1 MLESLLADVLT
12 RVLGQ
17 YVHGIDRDS
26 IRFGVWGGNL
36 ELTGLAL
43 RPEALAVLFE
53 SLGLQLPV
61 TVHSGFIGLLSLE
74 VPWKRLSSAP
84 VRVTLQQLT
93 VFASPVSASS
103 ASSTEA
109 LDAREA
115 RIKRA
120 RLDTDDAVRQAR
132 YGVGAGVD
140 AAASKASSGA
150 ASWGW
155 SFTSGLLTKVAD
167 NIQFEVRDLIILF
180 EDTVSA
186 PSLPYTLSLSLDS
199 LSAVSTNAQWAEAFV
214 EDYDTPSIH
223 KLLQL
228 QGLVVDWAPLVRA
241 KGQAAD
247 DATGAADG
255 PALSRAHSLSF
266 NDHDALRQWVL
277 DETTKTTAANPTSLD
292 VQEDAA
298 APAVVGEEGGSNVD
312 GFSSD
317 VFGVASHLIAP
328 VFVSMRATLT
338 KNSALAA
345 ATARR
350 AASRKRKRALRAVG
364 LGDDSKAIS
373 PHAAVDNSDDIP
385 EDGEVD
391 DDVDEELADTP
402 RVQLDVELPEVG
414 LALDDVQYS
423 SLLQTT
429 VYFSEL
435 SRRAKRPRT
444 AAERW
449 RWALE
454 QLLPGSGAR
463 ATAAWRLSAA
473 GQRACRA
480 QLKAYV
486 AARISLVRSRRLGET
501 EPAEA
506 LSTIT
511 KLEEEVDVT
520 DLLFYRELADDKIT
534 SMSPAWAAAAA
545 ASAAAAESTAST
557 TSRIWSF
564 FSSTPTSGPAS
575 PPQDAAEDAAATA
588 DQLTAFLGVS
598 EEDHISSAG
607 VTEEDITAPMMRLG
621 MLLSRG
627 SLQLSRGGY
636 PRAPAPLVDLSFRE
650 LRIGFEARPHGGV
663 LLELLLGTVEARDL
677 TRDFR
682 ILYPRV
688 PWVSCPTPSVSGTDQ
703 EESAGTSSAGLVAGD
718 SQELASGSELSDSD
732 DEDTEEKSGGRCESA
747 SIHFRNGGA
756 YPVGV
761 TQALAAIRG
770 GFEPAAE
777 DNLRDAHSRD
787 RLADPPDGGLP
798 EYSVASEKDSW
809 VGSASYYSTVASSF
823 AGGLAERDTSTG
835 SGGGDATG
843 FHDVSEGDALQ
854 YLIAVRLQREANR
867 EHTGHVSVE
876 AAVGCVEAVVDGP
889 AGSLVSALTFFQPRG
904 SAEEPVLALLSSV
917 AAPKL
922 AAMRVELE
930 RTLIEQALP
939 ARLDIVIRA
948 PRFILPGATD
958 ASPALVA
965 NLGTLGIA
973 AVSPPVDSQA
983 AGSSGSV
990 GDSDVEAEEP
1000 ADATA
1005 KAEDA
1010 PPATVRTGG
1019 ASADSDDYASASD
1032 ALDLPGAPGH
1042 DKKTLRVKPRGGD
1055 SANYSAYRVTLAN
1068 VGVFVAPSTAAATSL
1083 TSDARSDR
1091 EQRAAPG
1098 QDAMPGAFSG
1108 RPTAPGRHACAGRTA
1123 SNLRDRDVVERL
1135 VRPFSV
1141 HLSVQVLHDAKMLQ
1155 AAGLLSLAK
1164 ARLRGRVPALRLFLS
1179 HRSYVRLLGLTRTW
1193 AKAMAAAPSPSSP
1206 SSLPPPSISSSQ
1218 RGGVGSPR
1226 LPSVAAPP
1234 LGPDESDGSDDA
1246 VSGLAALDVYLA
1258 IDSSSLELRDASGR
1272 RLVTAEA
1279 TGTELEATSGGDN
1292 VVAAY
1297 RVRSFSVTDGSRGTT
1312 AAFRRL
1318 AHAGPGAARRG
1329 VSPPRS
1335 EVTRAGS
1342 EAPVLDDRA
1351 FVQIR
1356 YRSNSAERIQSL
1368 DVRFLSLNLVCVRET
1383 YIRVV
1388 AFFYRSGRK
1397 SKRGRSS
1404 RADVSPAAR
1413 ARSGSAQPGKSTSS
1427 LASTVG
1433 AESADATSNGDYIDP
1448 FTALGTTTGQAARL
1462 LQTGAGAV
1470 LEQSA
1475 AALAHRGRLNVVAQL
1490 DGVRL
1495 VLAAAEGA
1503 LATVDVGGAAM
1514 RAEQAPSGALSAS
1527 GELESFVVT
1536 DLTASVDQYEEALV
1550 YRRTPHGIRDLV
1562 GGGGRANGDGGP
1574 PRTSSRHERSLSD
1587 TGTLELPDNG
1597 GPESDLK
1604 HDGWSLSA
1612 PQAGGG
1618 DVWLRIRFGDVKLVY
1633 LQRFVNV
1640 LSQYLSLLQA
1650 GLQPAL
1656 RAVEAASAVAPDGG
1670 HAPSPSTK
1678 LNRDPSGSRDASSSR
1693 VRVAGVAQNV
1703 DVILPRHS
1711 SNSHEALH
1719 IKLGLLQADNFDD
1732 PAPGYRVGAHLRVSG
1747 VSARVAYVADD
1758 ETFSADLVGVKD
1770 KPPFMTDAVLDF
1782 RLDASRVEDGDGRA
1796 ASDGS
1801 FDGTPI
1807 SRSLSGDSQG
1817 AANLPASRTR
1827 LLLPDG
1833 IALRLS
1839 EAAYT
1844 VLYFV
1849 LTENLMETVDSE
1861 DTDFGKESMSPADAD
1876 PALDDDSPDAAADGA
1891 RAQMAEAKDLPATP
1905 QGKGKASAA
1914 LPRAQPGDP
1923 VRPSLR
1929 TVFAM
1934 PSFSLTVVY
1943 GDDNVAVAREVVSVD
1958 LANVNGVA
1966 DMMEDGSL
1974 SSELS
1979 CNAKSIRDRRPE
1991 RGHQRVF
1998 LSPLVPTG
2006 ASSAALSGVA
2016 ERFSLGSSQG
2026 GSSGVETQA
2035 PPPRND
2041 AATDSSQGRE
2051 IALTYDR
2058 PAEGRPNIKLT
2069 LSHLRLTAL
2078 PGLFR
2083 DLTLLTVPGYV
2094 HLASSAPPPDIPYL
2108 GRAVEVTL
2116 SNSQVCLCSPRYAL
2130 NTRGQF
2136 VIKIDWAPVTGAKTV
2151 SVVARRLR
2159 VALTLPPLDSKG
2171 LARAATSPTSV
2182 HPFATAGKAQVGRTG
2197 SQYKI
2202 VRRKPS
2208 TAGGVKLAVDGDEG
2222 EEGETPV
2229 LFPCDVTA
2237 TYAAGT
2243 SDADSASATIDVA
2256 SMLTSVNV
2264 NDVRHLVAIL
2274 QCATDQ
2280 PSSGLERVA
2289 LERAARLDPNAAPP
2303 SEMTTTVSAKA
2314 ARLLFTHETQG
2325 RCVPIMEL
2333 RLRNASARM
2342 TVPFMTSVAA
2352 SVSVQLFNEAKGWWE
2367 PGVEPWAAD
2376 AVYSAGRSGSRA
2388 VVLRSN
2394 RRLDINL
2401 TPSTVRGALRVADAL
2416 RDALRHNAAASDS
2429 SSSLEE
2435 ELAFLAKGRSATS
2448 AASGGGTKRYTHQP
2462 SVSAF
2467 CVRNQLGV
2475 PLVMWLPHDS
2485 VRQSVS
2491 SGEQVEVDLPA
2502 DELVAAQGFAEDGN
2516 VGRKA
2521 TLRCFVALRGME
2533 PVELLAAEVGRHLIT
2548 LWPEQRED
2556 AAPAAAP
2563 VMPAGSAATGG
2574 MAVNDVAIDGSFD
2587 ADSPLSAEPV
2597 VIMWDVV
2604 MKDGVPVGTIR
2615 SPVCLVNETQTVLE
2629 VGLVSA
2635 MARNTSGVVRPI
2647 ATVAARERWSVP
2659 LYAQSTL
2666 LRVRPALVAVPSGG
2680 GISDD
2685 EDGEELLAVEP
2696 LAAKSGLSH
2705 ASRRAGAG
2713 HRAVEDEREYDWSS
2727 PLPPA
2732 SWLRGAAA
2740 KAERASNRRQAAEL
2754 PALPLVCRSFGPTSA
2769 AFHLSLRPHVDS
2781 VAADAILQS
2790 LADAQES
2797 RLPTI
2802 HDSWLDVALSA
2813 PLVLENLLP
2822 HPLYFRVAEAV
2833 LPSGGGRSSL
2843 DASVAVDTNADGTP
2857 RILAQGAIRPLGK
2870 AHVHSCGT
2878 DSVTMGIC
2886 FAVRNSPSAAEEELA
2901 AEFVSMDFDYPSA
2914 GVEAPSFGRVYRL
2927 STVPTVAGRLAV
2939 EPRPPRAPGG
2949 GGGWGRS
2956 ALTQP
2961 LTVNAERVSFEGVH
2975 ELSLWSEYW
2984 IRNRSD
2990 VDVRFKE
2997 RNSAGSYGEAILL
3010 RGHPLGTA
3018 AHPYVALSGPFLF
3031 CQLAEDLSS
3040 HAASAAAAEA
3050 AAFRRLRQQSR
3061 MSSASAGLLNDYGG
3075 SSGRGGGGSAA
3086 REAKTEEEEDNDDAA
3101 AWHSV
3106 GSDLADIEKP
3116 VALRL
3121 PSVALLLEAR
3131 PARGRFRR
3139 TIVLTVR
3146 NSAWIENRTGGG
3158 LQFCQAA
3165 AMDAGGMVLA
3175 SMTHTVPP
3183 GVAVPVHWDV
3193 LGGAAAVCLRRAE
3206 QDGVRSDWIWSR
3218 PVPLNASLGEVA
3230 AKMYRPKGQ
3239 EQYIAR
3245 VVSVGLRG
3253 GSLGLVVY
3261 PEDKEHPPYR
3271 LVNNC
3276 QRRAIAFR
3284 QPGGTDRAWLVR
3296 AGNSTR
3302 YSWDDPGAPRRRRV
3316 LLVEVLEPRRSA
3328 GGAATVPPVSST
3340 AEPSLSGS
3348 KVADMEPEERASI
3361 DPMASSQVR
3370 EDEVL
3375 RPPFELNIDVV
3386 AEDAAARAIAAAA
3399 HFEPPLHVSVSVEGP
3414 TKVVTFFDD
3423 VPSQLLAQPAPKN
3436 EQVAASAAAEAAAE
3450 AAAPSPPVV
3459 GWDDFGGGSA
3469 PADGAAIKAAAQ
3481 EQGTPGGGA
3490 EHGSVGT
3497 QSTATAAAPGSPT
3510 SAMPSKQNSGLSE
3523 DVTIGGVDIEVWLES
3538 VGLSVVTDAPMELA
3552 YGVASG
3558 VRLHVDTDDNSV
3570 LAKFEVGDL
3579 QVDNQLPHAVYPVL
3593 LWSPPTLA
3601 EARVDSRQAGGVRP
3615 VAPVIEKKPFLEVT
3629 VDRSIKPSGSIDM
3642 FKGVFCA
3649 IQPVKLSMGEE
3660 FLLRARPL
3668 WETLTQLASGRNDDD
3683 EVLGGQDGDEV
3694 AFWSPQGG
3702 ASGADVKDPLRA
3714 EADAGSLPGLLASPG
3729 SAEID
3734 RNEKVADAAINAL
3747 RRVYVE
3753 RLLFYPPKLT
3763 LSFATSRGASRVR
3776 AAGYTASLRTL
3787 VAIVGNVDNAELRFS
3802 ALELRH
3808 AFDTAQHLSSL
3819 GAEFYVRQLRAQKLK
3834 FLTSNSLVG
3843 NPSAL
3848 FDSVATGTKDFFVE
3862 AGKANSSAD
3871 FLSSLGRGSS
3881 SLLTHT
3887 VGGLVG
3893 SLGSI
3898 PGSLS
3903 AGLESAVGDSE
3914 YLAERESIRGRRASP
3929 GSGLVTGALS
3939 FGHGLSSGVAGLIRD
3954 PVAGAREDG
3963 AFGFARGLG
3972 KGLLGSVLKPVAGA
3986 LDLIAEPAAGVRSMV
4001 ADADARKAGVPT
4013 AAVVLRPPRAF
4024 VGANKRLAS
4033 FDLRFAVGAATLA
4046 AVVRTEGR
4054 AFVQEDLVDWVELSV
4069 HAHHH
4074 SRSGVDALWKAVRHS
4089 TRFMP
4094 GSRRSLS
4101 AGSGGSSSSPSRGE
4115 EGSPTRDGQEVRRSR
4130 SGKGRER
4137 PEKTRVALLTSAR
4150 LLIAT
4155 LDGALLAEFALPDI
4169 ADAQVRADVE
4179 ADLLLGLT
4187 GRGEAGRPPQSWQ
4200 RINCGSRWSRDE
4212 LHELL
4217 TRHVLSSYER
4227 VRCTSLAR
4235 AAAGA
4240 RVTAVATRPPGA
4252 GALAASASA
4261 SGNVAVEMGDMS
4273 KSHATPTSAAKERS
4287 SSFLAGFP
4295 LPGRSSSRSKLPTP
4309 AARSPTAGVAAA
4321 TVPPAAPAAT
4331 LVAAQP
4337 AAPGVVQAAV
4347 RRLVRAPASRDGDSS
4362 RSLRIIVA
4370 NGLGEWRLQLR
4381 RSRLD
4386 AGVWRRQ
4393 PPSAVAPGDAA
4404 VWEADSGGDAD
4415 DGGRSRSLT
4424 REVRG
4429 SVTLDLLPAAAAAG
4443 GGGGGGGEPRAAGV
4457 VRLTWLNAALATNA
4471 FDVDAPRGV
4480 EVRVEGGLGGH
4491 ATVVFWVVPR
4501 DGGRG
4506 GGGGRGAAAGAA
4518 AATGRT
4524 PGASSRDLT
4533 ADWRD
4538 ANEAGAEEPRLFATS
4553 PSGDVTDGT
4562 GGGRRVAASA
4572 PPPPPSAE
4580 ALAQLLELGFPRADA
4595 VRALRQAGGDLV
4607 RAVDLLVG

>member
-53 SLGLQLPV
+53 SLGIQLPV

-93 VFASPVSASS
+93 VFASPVSAAS
-103 ASSTEA
+103 ASSTDA
-109 LDAREA
+109 LQAREA

-140 AAASKASSGA
+140 AAASGASSAA

-155 SFTSGLLTKVAD
+155 SFSSGLLTKVAD

-186 PSLPYTLSLSLDS
+186 PALPYTLSLSLDS
-199 LSAVSTNAQWAEAFV
+199 LSAVSTNARWEEAFV
-214 EDYDTPSIH
+214 ENHDATSIN

-228 QGLVVDWAPLVRA
+228 QGLVVDWAPLVAREA
-241 KGQAAD
+241 GGGGADAQAS
-247 DATGAADG
+247 TEEPVLPRG
-255 PALSRAHSLSF
+255 HSLSF
-266 NDHDALRQWVL
+266 EDHDALRQWVL
-277 DETTKTTAANPTSLD
+277 DETAKTTATPSTPSGAHSK
-292 VQEDAA
+292 DAA
-298 APAVVGEEGGSNVD
+298 IEAVDEGGSD
-312 GFSSD
+312 AEGGAEGD
-317 VFGVASHLIAP
+317 QLGAAQHLLSP
-328 VFVSMRATLT
+328 VFVNMRATLT
-338 KNSALAA
+338 KSAALAV

-350 AASRKRKRALRAVG
+350 AALWKRK
-364 LGDDSKAIS
+364 KAR
-373 PHAAVDNSDDIP
+373 HAGRGSDDADAQAAEEAAHEEDP
-385 EDGEVD
+385 DGEAA
-391 DDVDEELADTP
+391 DEELADTP
-402 RVQLDVELPEVG
+402 RVQLVVELPEVG

-435 SRRAKRPRT
+435 SRRGKRPQT
-444 AAERW
+444 ASERW

-454 QLLPGSGAR
+454 QLLPGSADR

-473 GQRACRA
+473 GQRVTRA

-486 AARISLVRSRRLGET
+486 AARISLVRSRRLGEA
-501 EPAEA
+501 EPPEA
-506 LSTIT
+506 LRTIAR
-511 KLEEEVDVT
+511 LEDEVSVT
-520 DLLFYRELADDKIT
+520 DLLFYRELADDKIK
-534 SMSPAWAAAAA
+534 SLSAAWSAAAAA
-545 ASAAAAESTAST
+545 ASASSSTAST
-557 TSRIWSF
+557 SSRIWSF
-564 FSSTPTSGPAS
+564 FSSTTTTDPQS
-575 PPQDAAEDAAATA
+575 PPQDAAEDAALTA
-588 DQLTAFLGVS
+588 SQLTDFLAVS
-598 EEDHISSAG
+598 GEDRISSAG
-607 VTEEDITAPMMRLG
+607 VTEEDITAPLMRLG
-621 MLLSRG
+621 VLFSRG
-627 SLQLSRGGY
+627 SLRLSRGGH
-636 PRAPAPLVDLSFRE
+636 PRAPTPLVDLSFRE
-650 LRIGFEARPHGGV
+650 LRVGFEARPHGGT

-682 ILYPRV
+682 VLYPRV
-688 PWVSCPTPSVSGTDQ
+688 PWVSCPTPSETGTYQDESGGSGAEAPTG
-703 EESAGTSSAGLVAGD
+703 A
-718 SQELASGSELSDSD
+718 SQELPVDSEASSSDGEVALVSGS
-732 DEDTEEKSGGRCESA
+732 RRA
-747 SIHFRNGGA
+747 SSQTQFRGGGA

-777 DNLRDAHSRD
+777 DNLRDAQARD
-787 RLADPPDGGLP
+787 QLHDPSDGSLP
-798 EYSVASEKDSW
+798 GYSVACEKESW

-823 AGGLAERDTSTG
+823 AAGPADRDASTG
-835 SGGGDATG
+835 SGSGDATG

-854 YLIAVRLQREANR
+854 YLIAVRLHREASR
-867 EHTGHVSVE
+867 HQAGRLSVE

-930 RTLIEQALP
+930 RTLTTQALP
-939 ARLDIVIRA
+939 MRLDVVIRA
-948 PRFILPGATD
+948 PRFILPGSSD
-958 ASPALVA
+958 NSPALVA

-973 AVSPPVDSQA
+973 AVSPPMDVKRDAAESNESDSVNEMEELPAENSAVA
-983 AGSSGSV
+983 AGSTFFSG
-990 GDSDVEAEEP
+990 ELA
-1000 ADATA
+1000 
-1005 KAEDA
+1005 
-1010 PPATVRTGG
+1010 
-1019 ASADSDDYASASD
+1019 
-1032 ALDLPGAPGH
+1032 GAPVICSGVDAAGSGAVDSATGLH
-1042 DKKTLRVKPRGGD
+1042 TEKKQVARPQPQRSN

-1091 EQRAAPG
+1091 ERRARVG
-1098 QDAMPGAFSG
+1098 SDVLSGASTDG
-1108 RPTAPGRHACAGRTA
+1108 PTVLGRHAAAATAAGGRPSA
-1123 SNLRDRDVVERL
+1123 GARESDYVERL
-1135 VRPFSV
+1135 VKPFSV
-1141 HLSVQVLHDAKMLQ
+1141 HLSVQVLHDAKMVQ
-1155 AAGLLSLAK
+1155 AAGLMSLAK

-1179 HRSYVRLLGLTRTW
+1179 HRSYIRLLGLARTW
-1193 AKAMAAAPSPSSP
+1193 ATAMSASPSPPPPLPPSMSGVAAGVASP
-1206 SSLPPPSISSSQ
+1206 RLSAVSSLPLDGGGIDSS
-1218 RGGVGSPR
+1218 GD
-1226 LPSVAAPP
+1226 APN
-1234 LGPDESDGSDDA
+1234 
-1246 VSGLAALDVYLA
+1246 GLAALDVYLA
-1258 IDSSSLELRDASGR
+1258 IDSSSLELRDATGR

-1279 TGTELEATSGGDN
+1279 TGTELEVTSGGDN
-1292 VVAAY
+1292 LVAAY

-1318 AHAGPGAARRG
+1318 AHAGPEAARRG

-1335 EVTRAGS
+1335 EVSRAGS

-1356 YRSNSAERIQSL
+1356 YRSDAAERNQSL

-1397 SKRGRSS
+1397 SKRGRASHPDASS
-1404 RADVSPAAR
+1404 AAR
-1413 ARSGSAQPGKSTSS
+1413 ARSRSQLAEVQSAGASTSS
-1427 LASTVG
+1427 WPSGASSDPVDVVA
-1433 AESADATSNGDYIDP
+1433 AEEYLDP
-1448 FTALGTTTGQAARL
+1448 FTAVGTTTGRAAWL

-1475 AALAHRGRLNVVAQL
+1475 AVLAQRGRLSVVAQF

-1503 LATVDVGGAAM
+1503 LVRVDVGGAAL

-1527 GELESFVVT
+1527 GELDSFVIT
-1536 DLTASVDQYEEALV
+1536 DLTASVDQYEDALV
-1550 YRRTPHGIRDLV
+1550 YRRAPHGISDLV
-1562 GGGGRANGDGGP
+1562 EHGGRVGQAGALSRPKLGAPDGGELEAP
-1574 PRTSSRHERSLSD
+1574 DHE
-1587 TGTLELPDNG
+1587 
-1597 GPESDLK
+1597 LK

-1612 PQAGGG
+1612 PEAGGG

-1640 LSQYLSLLQA
+1640 VSQYLSLLQA

-1656 RAVEAASAVAPDGG
+1656 QAVEAASVVTSEGPPGTPTAEL
-1670 HAPSPSTK
+1670 T
-1678 LNRDPSGSRDASSSR
+1678 RDSSRRSEPPSSR
-1693 VRVAGVAQNV
+1693 VRIAAVARNV
-1703 DVILPRHS
+1703 DVVLPRHS

-1719 IKLGLLQADNFDD
+1719 VKLGLLQADNFDD
-1732 PAPGYRVGAHLRVSG
+1732 PAAGYAVGAHLRVSG
-1747 VSARVAYVADD
+1747 VSSRVAYIADD
-1758 ETFSADLVGVKD
+1758 EAFSADMVGVKD
-1770 KPPFMTDAVLDF
+1770 KPPFMTDAVLDL
-1782 RLDASRVEDGDGRA
+1782 RLDASRVEDGNTPAAGDGGGA
-1796 ASDGS
+1796 GVV
-1801 FDGTPI
+1801 
-1807 SRSLSGDSQG
+1807 QG
-1817 AANLPASRTR
+1817 VVNLPATRAR

-1833 IALRLS
+1833 VTLRLS

-1861 DTDFGKESMSPADAD
+1861 DTDFGKDRMSPVEAG
-1876 PALDDDSPDAAADGA
+1876 PALDDDPSESASQRQDARRLDD
-1891 RAQMAEAKDLPATP
+1891 KPLPATP
-1905 QGKGKASAA
+1905 QGRGKGPAA
-1914 LPRAQPGDP
+1914 LLRAQPGDP

-1929 TVFAM
+1929 AVFAV

-1943 GDDNVAVAREVVSVD
+1943 GDDNVDSAREVVSVD
-1958 LANVNGVA
+1958 FANVNGVA
-1966 DMMEDGSL
+1966 DVMEDGSL

-1979 CNAKSIRDRRPE
+1979 CNAQGIRDRRPE
-1991 RGHQRVF
+1991 GGMQRD
-1998 LSPLVPTG
+1998 LLTPLTLASPGG
-2006 ASSAALSGVA
+2006 AGTSSSQPVSTDGGGSLAQPPSDTLSGP
-2016 ERFSLGSSQG
+2016 SH
-2026 GSSGVETQA
+2026 
-2035 PPPRND
+2035 
-2041 AATDSSQGRE
+2041 GRE
-2051 IALTYDR
+2051 IAVTYDR
-2058 PAEGRPNIKLT
+2058 PADGRPNIKMT
-2069 LSHLRLTAL
+2069 LSSLRLTVL
-2078 PGLFR
+2078 PSLLR

-2108 GRAVEVTL
+2108 GRALEVTL

-2136 VIKIDWAPVTGAKTV
+2136 VVKVDWAPVTGAKSL

-2159 VALTLPPLDSKG
+2159 VALTRPPLNAASA
-2171 LARAATSPTSV
+2171 ARAAASPTSISRFV
-2182 HPFATAGKAQVGRTG
+2182 SGKSAIGRTG
-2197 SQYKI
+2197 SQFTI
-2202 VRRKPS
+2202 ARRKP
-2208 TAGGVKLAVDGDEG
+2208 TAASGDILAADGDEG
-2222 EEGETPV
+2222 EDGETPV

-2237 TYAAGT
+2237 SYAASTGE
-2243 SDADSASATIDVA
+2243 SDAATASIDVA
-2256 SMLTSVNV
+2256 SMLTSINV
-2264 NDVRHLVAIL
+2264 NDVRTLVAIL
-2274 QCATDQ
+2274 QCTTDL
-2280 PSSGLERVA
+2280 PSSGLEAVA
-2289 LERAARLDPNAAPP
+2289 LARAARCDPNAPPP
-2303 SEMTTTVSAKA
+2303 SEMTTTLSAKA

-2325 RCVPIMEL
+2325 RCVPIMEV
-2333 RLRNASARM
+2333 RLRNALVRT

-2352 SVSVQLFNEAKGWWE
+2352 LVTVQLFNEAKGWWE
-2367 PGVEPWAAD
+2367 PGVEQWAAD

-2394 RRLDINL
+2394 RRLDVNL

-2416 RDALRHNAAASDS
+2416 RDALQHKDDALDS
-2429 SSSLEE
+2429 NSSLDD
-2435 ELAFLAKGRSATS
+2435 AVASMGKGR
-2448 AASGGGTKRYTHQP
+2448 AAELEGKRLSHQP

-2485 VRQSVS
+2485 VRQPVS
-2491 SGEQVEVDLPA
+2491 TGEQVEVDLPA
-2502 DELVAAQGFAEDGN
+2502 EELVAAQGLADDGN

-2556 AAPAAAP
+2556 ALPPVTPVMDGAAAP
-2563 VMPAGSAATGG
+2563 GVDGISASNV
-2574 MAVNDVAIDGSFD
+2574 AVDASYT

-2597 VIMWDVV
+2597 VIVWDVV
-2604 MKDGVPVGTIR
+2604 MKDGVPIGTIR

-2629 VGLVSA
+2629 VGLISSL
-2635 MARNTSGVVRPI
+2635 ARNTSGVVRP
-2647 ATVAARERWSVP
+2647 VASVGAGQRWSVP
-2659 LYAQSTL
+2659 LHAQSSL

-2685 EDGEELLAVEP
+2685 DEDGPELAVGRVP
-2696 LAAKSGLSH
+2696 VKPGSSH
-2705 ASRRAGAG
+2705 ASSRTGPGGAE
-2713 HRAVEDEREYDWSS
+2713 EDEREYDWSS

-2740 KAERASNRRQAAEL
+2740 KAERASSRRQAAEL
-2754 PALPLVCRSFGPTSA
+2754 AALPLVCRAFGKSA
-2769 AFHLSLRPHVDS
+2769 SAFHLSLRPRVDS
-2781 VAADAILQS
+2781 VAADAIVQS
-2790 LADAQES
+2790 LAQTRSAS
-2797 RLPTI
+2797 RLPTAAE
-2802 HDSWLDVALSA
+2802 SWLDIAMSA
-2813 PLVLENLLP
+2813 PLVVENLLP
-2822 HPLYFRVAEAV
+2822 HPLYFRVADAV
-2833 LPSGGGRSSL
+2833 PVGGGGGRNLL
-2843 DASVAVDTNADGTP
+2843 DAAVAVETNADGTP
-2857 RILAQGAIRPLGK
+2857 RFLAQGAIRPLGK

-2886 FAVRNSPSAAEEELA
+2886 FAVRNSTASAGEELA
-2901 AEFVSMDFDYPSA
+2901 AEFVSMDFDGA
-2914 GVEAPSFGRVYRL
+2914 LTGVPLPSFGRVYRL
-2927 STVPTVAGRLAV
+2927 SMVPSSAGRVAV
-2939 EPRPPRAPGG
+2939 EPRPPRVAG

-2961 LTVNAERVSFEGVH
+2961 LTVNAERASFGGVH

-2997 RNSAGSYGEAILL
+2997 RNSAGSYGETTLL
-3010 RGHPLGTA
+3010 RNRPLGCDA
-3018 AHPYVALSGPFLF
+3018 DPYVALSGPFLF
-3031 CQLAEDLSS
+3031 CQLAEDLSQ

-3050 AAFRRLRQQSR
+3050 AAFRRLRQQPR
-3061 MSSASAGLLNDYGG
+3061 MSSASAGLLNDRGN
-3075 SSGRGGGGSAA
+3075 SSV
-3086 REAKTEEEEDNDDAA
+3086 REAKVDDDEDRDDAA

-3106 GSDLADIEKP
+3106 GSDLADVEKP

-3139 TIVLTVR
+3139 TTVLTIR

-3175 SMTHTVPP
+3175 SMTHSVSS

-3193 LGGAAAVCLRRAE
+3193 LGGAAAVCLRRADS
-3206 QDGVRSDWIWSR
+3206 DGLKSDWIWSR
-3218 PVPLNASLGEVA
+3218 PVPLNASQGEVA

-3276 QRRAIAFR
+3276 LRRAIAFR

-3316 LLVEVLEPRRSA
+3316 LLVEVLETRRS
-3328 GGAATVPPVSST
+3328 GTAAPVPTTVPGVEQTRSAARLKA
-3340 AEPSLSGS
+3340 AEPEHLPEGRSANESGG
-3348 KVADMEPEERASI
+3348 
-3361 DPMASSQVR
+3361 SSQVAR
-3370 EDEVL
+3370 DEFL
-3375 RPPFELNIDVV
+3375 QPPFELNIDVV
-3386 AEDAAARAIAAAA
+3386 CEDAAVRAIAAAA
-3399 HFEPPLHVSVSVEGP
+3399 HFDPPLHVAVSVEGP
-3414 TKVVTFFDD
+3414 TKVVTFYDD
-3423 VPSQLLAQPAPKN
+3423 TPPQLLALPAARSSQA
-3436 EQVAASAAAEAAAE
+3436 EEGAAAV
-3450 AAAPSPPVV
+3450 PTPPVPVV
-3459 GWDDFGGGSA
+3459 GWDDFGGGPSGG
-3469 PADGAAIKAAAQ
+3469 PSGDGTGLFTA
-3481 EQGTPGGGA
+3481 
-3490 EHGSVGT
+3490 
-3497 QSTATAAAPGSPT
+3497 STAHDAATASGRDPGKSSTQNATAQGVDTKQPSP
-3510 SAMPSKQNSGLSE
+3510 SLANPAGPAESPRKMPPKEGSGVSE
-3523 DVTIGGVDIEVWLES
+3523 DVSIGGVDIEVWLES

-3593 LWSPPTLA
+3593 MWSPPTLA
-3601 EARVDSRQAGGVRP
+3601 ETRADSRLADTRVP
-3615 VAPVIEKKPFLEVT
+3615 VVEKKPFLEVT
-3629 VDRSIKPSGSIDM
+3629 VDRSLRPSGSIDM
-3642 FKGVFCA
+3642 FKGIFCA

-3668 WETLTQLASGRNDDD
+3668 WESLTQLASGRNDDD
-3683 EVLGGQDGDEV
+3683 EVLGAHDGDEI
-3694 AFWSPQGG
+3694 AFWLPKGG
-3702 ASGADVKDPLRA
+3702 SAPASDVKDPLRT
-3714 EADAGSLPGLLASPG
+3714 ESDASSVQGLLASPG
-3729 SAEID
+3729 PVSSD
-3734 RNEKVADAAINAL
+3734 RNDVVVDAAISAL

-3819 GAEFYVRQLRAQKLK
+3819 GAEFYVHQLRAQKIK

-3848 FDSVATGTKDFFVE
+3848 FDSVATGTKDFIVE

-3871 FLSSLGRGSS
+3871 FVASLGRGSS

-3898 PGSLS
+3898 PGAMA

-4001 ADADARKAGVPT
+4001 ADADARKAGVPV
-4013 AAVVLRPPRAF
+4013 AAAVLRPPRSF
-4024 VGANKRLAS
+4024 FGANKRLVS
-4033 FDLRFAVGAATLA
+4033 YGLRPAVGAAVLA
-4046 AVVRTEGR
+4046 AVVRAEGR
-4054 AFVQEDLVDWVELSV
+4054 AFVHEDLVDWVELSRRTGRNSL
-4069 HAHHH
+4069 A
-4074 SRSGVDALWKAVRHS
+4074 GVEAVWNTVRHA

-4094 GSRRSLS
+4094 GSRRGSS
-4101 AGSGGSSSSPSRGE
+4101 AGRDASPSIPAEQVSPGAGPLERRG
-4115 EGSPTRDGQEVRRSR
+4115 SR

-4137 PEKTRVALLTSAR
+4137 PEKMRAGLLTSAR

-4155 LDGALLAEFALPDI
+4155 LDGGLVAEIALADI
-4169 ADAQVRADVE
+4169 VDAQVRAEYE
-4179 ADLLLGLT
+4179 ADLLLGV
-4187 GRGEAGRPPQSWQ
+4187 GVPGVAARPTSSML
-4200 RINCGSRWSRDE
+4200 RVECGSRGARDE

-4217 TRHVLSSYER
+4217 TRHVLSSRER
-4227 VRCTSLAR
+4227 VRPTNSSR
-4235 AAAGA
+4235 QTQGAGA
-4240 RVTAVATRPPGA
+4240 VAVSARSLGA
-4252 GALAASASA
+4252 GALAAAPDASRN
-4261 SGNVAVEMGDMS
+4261 GAVEMGDMS
-4273 KSHATPTSAAKERS
+4273 KSPVTPLSPAKERGG
-4287 SSFLAGFP
+4287 FLSGFP
-4295 LPGRSSSRSKLPTP
+4295 LPGRRGSHSKLLRPASQTP
-4309 AARSPTAGVAAA
+4309 AVAATPVAAPA
-4321 TVPPAAPAAT
+4321 TLFGVRPAAPEKT
-4331 LVAAQP
+4331 E
-4337 AAPGVVQAAV
+4337 AAV
-4347 RRLVRAPASRDGDSS
+4347 RRLVTASASRNANSK
-4362 RSLRIIVA
+4362 RSMRVVVV
-4370 NGLGEWRLQLR
+4370 NGLDGWVLQLR

-4386 AGVWRRQ
+4386 AGIWRQ
-4393 PPSAVAPGDAA
+4393 LPPATVASAEAG

-4415 DGGRSRSLT
+4415 DGGHRRSLT

-4429 SVTLDLLPAAAAAG
+4429 SVLLDVLPATAVAAG
-4443 GGGGGGGEPRAAGV
+4443 EAASVGV
-4457 VRLTWLNAALATNA
+4457 VRLTWLNPTLAANT
-4471 FDVDAPRGV
+4471 FEVDAPPGV
-4480 EVRVEGGLGGH
+4480 LVRMEKGLGAHG
-4491 ATVVFWVVPR
+4491 TVVFWVVPR
-4501 DGGRG
+4501 GGGRASDVSG
-4506 GGGGRGAAAGAA
+4506 ASGRGAAS
-4518 AATGRT
+4518 
-4524 PGASSRDLT
+4524 SSRDLSS
-4533 ADWRD
+4533 DWRD
-4538 ANEAGAEEPRLFATS
+4538 AADSGAEEPRLFESS
-4553 PSGDVTDGT
+4553 PSGDVTDGVVGSGSRGSE
-4562 GGGRRVAASA
+4562 GGATTPASAAAASA
-4572 PPPPPSAE
+4572 AAAAAPNPD
-4580 ALAQLLELGFPRADA
+4580 ALAQLMELGFPRADA
-4595 VRALRQAGGDLV
+4595 VRALRLAGGDLV

>member
-53 SLGLQLPV
+53 SLGIALPV

-93 VFASPVSASS
+93 VFASPVSAAS

-109 LDAREA
+109 LEAREA

-140 AAASKASSGA
+140 AAASKAPSTA
-150 ASWGW
+150 TSWGW

-186 PSLPYTLSLSLDS
+186 PALPYTLSLSLDS
-199 LSAVSTNAQWAEAFV
+199 LSAVSTNSQWDEAFV
-214 EDYDTPSIH
+214 EDHDTPAIH
-223 KLLQL
+223 KLLRL
-228 QGLVVDWAPLVRA
+228 QGLVVDWAPLQPA
-241 KGQAAD
+241 HAEQGGGDIGPTKGEP
-247 DATGAADG
+247 G
-255 PALSRAHSLSF
+255 LSRGHSMSF

-277 DETTKTTAANPTSLD
+277 DETTKTAATPSTPTNVHTADA
-292 VQEDAA
+292 VIAEDEEGKIYTAGAA
-298 APAVVGEEGGSNVD
+298 AGERGDTAGGVP
-312 GFSSD
+312 G
-317 VFGVASHLIAP
+317 AAQHLVAP
-328 VFVSMRATLT
+328 VFVNMRATLT
-338 KNSALAA
+338 KSSALAA

-350 AASRKRKRALRAVG
+350 AAARKRKQARLAGGGASG
-364 LGDDSKAIS
+364 GGEDD
-373 PHAAVDNSDDIP
+373 AASETAP
-385 EDGEVD
+385 ESTDE
-391 DDVDEELADTP
+391 DVSADEAADEELADTP
-402 RVQLDVELPEVG
+402 RVQLVVELPEVG

-444 AAERW
+444 ASERW

-454 QLLPGSGAR
+454 QLLPGSAAR
-463 ATAAWRLSAA
+463 ATAAWRLSAE
-473 GQRACRA
+473 GQRTTRT

-486 AARISLVRSRRLGET
+486 AARISLVRSRRLGEA
-501 EPAEA
+501 EPPEA
-506 LSTIT
+506 LSTIAR
-511 KLEEEVDVT
+511 LEEEVPVT
-520 DLLFYRELADDKIT
+520 DLLFYRELADDKIK
-534 SMSPAWAAAAA
+534 SLSPAWAAAAA
-545 ASAAAAESTAST
+545 AASSSTTATAST

-564 FSSTPTSGPAS
+564 FSSSSTTGPDS
-575 PPQDAAEDAAATA
+575 QPQDAAEDAALTA
-588 DQLTAFLGVS
+588 SQLTDFLGVS
-598 EEDHISSAG
+598 EDDQKSSAG
-607 VTEEDITAPMMRLG
+607 VTEEDITAPLVRFG
-621 MLLSRG
+621 VLLSRG
-627 SLQLSRGGY
+627 SLRLSRGGH
-636 PRAPAPLVDLSFRE
+636 PKEPTPLVDLSFRE
-650 LRIGFEARPHGGV
+650 LRVGFEARPHGGA

-682 ILYPRV
+682 VLYPRV
-688 PWVSCPTPSVSGTDQ
+688 PWVSCPTPSATNTDQ
-703 EESAGTSSAGLVAGD
+703 DESGASDTDELPGSSQEMQSNSDASGPEEEAGSSDNETAVVTAARRTSS
-718 SQELASGSELSDSD
+718 
-732 DEDTEEKSGGRCESA
+732 GRP
-747 SIHFRNGGA
+747 FRRDGA

-777 DNLRDAHSRD
+777 DNLRDAQARDQLLDHS
-787 RLADPPDGGLP
+787 DGGQP
-798 EYSVASEKDSW
+798 ELSVASEKDSW
-809 VGSASYYSTVASSF
+809 IGSASYYSTVASSF
-823 AGGLAERDTSTG
+823 AAGPAERDTSTG
-835 SGGGDATG
+835 SRLGDATG

-854 YLIAVRLQREANR
+854 YLIAMRLQREANR
-867 EHTGHVSVE
+867 DQTGRLSVE

-889 AGSLVSALTFFQPRG
+889 SGSLMSALTFFQPRG
-904 SAEEPVLALLSSV
+904 SAEEPVLELLSSV

-930 RTLIEQALP
+930 RTLTTQTLP
-939 ARLDIVIRA
+939 MQLNLVIRA
-948 PRFILPGATD
+948 PRFILPGSSD
-958 ASPALVA
+958 SSPALVA
-965 NLGTLGIA
+965 NLGTLGVA
-973 AVSPPVDSQA
+973 AVSPPMDSEQEGAESVPGESDGMVQESSANDA
-983 AGSSGSV
+983 AV
-990 GDSDVEAEEP
+990 TGDGQS
-1000 ADATA
+1000 
-1005 KAEDA
+1005 
-1010 PPATVRTGG
+1010 
-1019 ASADSDDYASASD
+1019 
-1032 ALDLPGAPGH
+1032 
-1042 DKKTLRVKPRGGD
+1042 KPQHR
-1055 SANYSAYRVTLAN
+1055 SRANYSAYRVTLAN

-1091 EQRAAPG
+1091 ERRAQAGSDVLPAA
-1098 QDAMPGAFSG
+1098 QGAGS
-1108 RPTAPGRHACAGRTA
+1108 TLHGRHAASVSGSGGRPA
-1123 SNLRDRDVVERL
+1123 SGVRDRDFVER
-1135 VRPFSV
+1135 VVKPFSV
-1141 HLSVQVLHDAKMLQ
+1141 HLSVQVLHDAKMVQ
-1155 AAGLLSLAK
+1155 AAGLMSLAK

-1179 HRSYVRLLGLTRTW
+1179 HRSYIRLLGLARTW
-1193 AKAMAAAPSPSSP
+1193 AKAMAATPSTPPPPAASSSP
-1206 SSLPPPSISSSQ
+1206 GRLSA
-1218 RGGVGSPR
+1218 GVSSPR
-1226 LPSVAAPP
+1226 LPPVDS
-1234 LGPDESDGSDDA
+1234 LLLDRSGSDSSGDA
-1246 VSGLAALDVYLA
+1246 PSGLAALDISLA
-1258 IDSSSLELRDASGR
+1258 IDSSSLELRDATGR

-1279 TGTELEATSGGDN
+1279 TGTELEATSGGDT

-1351 FVQIR
+1351 FVQIQ
-1356 YRSNSAERIQSL
+1356 YRSNAAERNQSL

-1404 RADVSPAAR
+1404 RPAVSTAAR
-1413 ARSGSAQPGKSTSS
+1413 TRSSSRPAEVNSAGVSTGSLHSGPG
-1427 LASTVG
+1427 V
-1433 AESADATSNGDYIDP
+1433 DAVDGVTAGEYVDP
-1448 FTALGTTTGQAARL
+1448 FTALGTTTGEAARR

-1475 AALAHRGRLNVVAQL
+1475 AALAQRGRLSVVAQL

-1503 LATVDVGGAAM
+1503 LATVDVGGAAL

-1527 GELESFVVT
+1527 GELDSFVVT
-1536 DLTASVDQYEEALV
+1536 DLTASVDEYEDALV
-1550 YRRTPHGIRDLV
+1550 YRRTPHGIRDLLERV
-1562 GGGGRANGDGGP
+1562 PGAAPPGASGGP
-1574 PRTSSRHERSLSD
+1574 DR
-1587 TGTLELPDNG
+1587 GAPDAG
-1597 GPESDLK
+1597 VLDLPESELK
-1604 HDGWSLSA
+1604 DDGWSLSA
-1612 PQAGGG
+1612 PEAGGG

-1640 LSQYLSLLQA
+1640 VSQYLSLLQA

-1656 RAVEAASAVAPDGG
+1656 QAVEAASAV
-1670 HAPSPSTK
+1670 SPEGSSGTASAE
-1678 LNRDPSGSRDASSSR
+1678 LNRDPSRSSEASSSR
-1693 VRVAGVAQNV
+1693 VRVAAVARNV

-1719 IKLGLLQADNFDD
+1719 VKLGLLQADNFDE
-1732 PAPGYRVGAHLRVSG
+1732 PAAGYAVGAHLRVSG
-1747 VSARVAYVADD
+1747 VSARVAYIADD
-1758 ETFSADLVGVKD
+1758 EAFSADMVGIKD
-1770 KPPFMTDAVLDF
+1770 KPPFMTGAELDF
-1782 RLDASRVEDGDGRA
+1782 RLDVSRVEDGDARSGVVGGA
-1796 ASDGS
+1796 DGATQS
-1801 FDGTPI
+1801 
-1807 SRSLSGDSQG
+1807 
-1817 AANLPASRTR
+1817 AANLPATRAR
-1827 LLLPDG
+1827 LLLPG
-1833 IALRLS
+1833 GVALRLS

-1861 DTDFGKESMSPADAD
+1861 DTDFGKDRISSVEAGPS
-1876 PALDDDSPDAAADGA
+1876 LDDDTPDSAPDGQGA
-1891 RAQMAEAKDLPATP
+1891 GEAIEKSLPATP
-1905 QGKGKASAA
+1905 QGPGKGPAA
-1914 LPRAQPGDP
+1914 LPRAQPGNP

-1943 GDDNVAVAREVVSVD
+1943 GDDNVDAAREVVSVD
-1958 LANVNGVA
+1958 FANVNGVA
-1966 DMMEDGSL
+1966 DSMEDGSL
-1974 SSELS
+1974 SAELS
-1979 CNAKSIRDRRPE
+1979 CNAKGIQDRRPE
-1991 RGHQRVF
+1991 AGMQRML
-1998 LSPLVPTG
+1998 LSPL
-2006 ASSAALSGVA
+2006 A
-2016 ERFSLGSSQG
+2016 R
-2026 GSSGVETQA
+2026 GSSGMATSSGSRSASADGSDMQA
-2035 PPPRND
+2035 LSPAD
-2041 AATDSSQGRE
+2041 TLSDVSQGRE
-2051 IALTYDR
+2051 VALTYDK
-2058 PAEGRPNIKLT
+2058 PADGRPNIKVT
-2069 LSHLRLTAL
+2069 LSSLRLTVL
-2078 PGLFR
+2078 PCLLR
-2083 DLTLLTVPGYV
+2083 DLSLLTVPGYV

-2116 SNSQVCLCSPRYAL
+2116 SNSLVCVCSPQHAL

-2136 VIKIDWAPVTGAKTV
+2136 VVKIDWAPVTGAKTV

-2159 VALTLPPLDSKG
+2159 VALTFPPID
-2171 LARAATSPTSV
+2171 AAAWAAASPTSV
-2182 HPFATAGKAQVGRTG
+2182 NRSAAGRSVVGRTG
-2197 SQYKI
+2197 SQFTI
-2202 VRRKPS
+2202 ARRKTTSPGS
-2208 TAGGVKLAVDGDEG
+2208 DKLEADWDKDED
-2222 EEGETPV
+2222 GETPV

-2237 TYAAGT
+2237 TYAAATEESG
-2243 SDADSASATIDVA
+2243 AASASFDAT
-2256 SMLTSVNV
+2256 SMLTCINV
-2264 NDVRHLVAIL
+2264 NDVRTLLSIV
-2274 QCATDQ
+2274 QCATDL
-2280 PSSGLERVA
+2280 PSSGLETVA
-2289 LERAARLDPNAAPP
+2289 LARSARCDPEAPP
-2303 SEMTTTVSAKA
+2303 PAEMTTTLSAKA
-2314 ARLLFTHETQG
+2314 ARLLFTHEAQG
-2325 RCVPIMEL
+2325 RCVPIMEV
-2333 RLRNASARM
+2333 RLRNALVRT
-2342 TVPFMTSVAA
+2342 TVPFMTSVAGL
-2352 SVSVQLFNEAKGWWE
+2352 VTVQLFNEAKGWWE
-2367 PGVEPWAAD
+2367 PGVEQWAAD

-2388 VVLRSN
+2388 VVLRSD
-2394 RRLDINL
+2394 RRLDVNL

-2416 RDALRHNAAASDS
+2416 RDALRHKGDALNSSRCLDDDDASMDKGRAAGIGRRS
-2429 SSSLEE
+2429 SS
-2435 ELAFLAKGRSATS
+2435 
-2448 AASGGGTKRYTHQP
+2448 HQP

-2491 SGEQVEVDLPA
+2491 TGEQVEVDLPA
-2502 DELVAAQGFAEDGN
+2502 DELVAAQGLAEDGN

-2556 AAPAAAP
+2556 ALQSATP
-2563 VMPAGSAATGG
+2563 VMSVAGSRGG
-2574 MAVNDVAIDGSFD
+2574 GRSTANVAPDSSFD
-2587 ADSPLSAEPV
+2587 PDSPLSVEPV
-2597 VIMWDVV
+2597 VILWDVE
-2604 MKDGVPVGTIR
+2604 MKDGVPIGTIR

-2629 VGLVSA
+2629 VGLVSPLA
-2635 MARNTSGVVRPI
+2635 QSTSGLVRPA
-2647 ATVAARERWSVP
+2647 ATVGAGERWSVP
-2659 LYAQSTL
+2659 LHSQSSL
-2666 LRVRPALVAVPSGG
+2666 VRVRPALVAVPSGG
-2680 GISDD
+2680 GVSDD
-2685 EDGEELLAVEP
+2685 EDGPEM
-2696 LAAKSGLSH
+2696 AAKPLSAKLGSSH
-2705 ASRRAGAG
+2705 TGG
-2713 HRAVEDEREYDWSS
+2713 QVDGGVPVEDEREYDWSS

-2732 SWLRGAAA
+2732 EWLRGAAA
-2740 KAERASNRRQAAEL
+2740 KAERASDRRQAAEL
-2754 PALPLVCRSFGPTSA
+2754 SALPLVCRSFRVATSA
-2769 AFHLSLRPHVDS
+2769 FHFSLRPRVDS
-2781 VAADAILQS
+2781 VAADSILQS
-2790 LADAQES
+2790 LVETRAAS
-2797 RLPTI
+2797 RPRAAAE
-2802 HDSWLDVALSA
+2802 SWLDIALSA
-2813 PLVLENLLP
+2813 PLVMENLLP
-2822 HPLYFRVAEAV
+2822 HPLYFRVAEA
-2833 LPSGGGRSSL
+2833 LPPSGGGGRNLL
-2843 DASVAVDTNADGTP
+2843 DAAVAVDTRAEGSP
-2857 RILAQGAIRPLGK
+2857 HFLAQGVIRPLGK

-2878 DSVTMGIC
+2878 DSVAMGIC
-2886 FAVRNSPSAAEEELA
+2886 FAVQNSPVAAREQLP
-2901 AEFVSMDFDYPSA
+2901 AEIVPMDFGCASA
-2914 GVEAPSFGRVYRL
+2914 QMSSPSFGRVYRL
-2927 STVPTVAGRLAV
+2927 SMIPSSSGRVAV
-2939 EPRPPRAPGG
+2939 EPNSPRAAS

-2961 LTVNAERVSFEGVH
+2961 LTVNAERISFGGVH

-2990 VDVRFKE
+2990 VDVRVKE
-2997 RNSAGSYGEAILL
+2997 RNSAGSYGEVTFL
-3010 RGHPLGTA
+3010 RGRPLGREA
-3018 AHPYVALSGPFLF
+3018 DPYVALSGPFLF
-3031 CQLAEDLSS
+3031 CQLADDLSQ

-3061 MSSASAGLLNDYGG
+3061 MSSASAGLLNDYSGT
-3075 SSGRGGGGSAA
+3075 SGRGGTPV
-3086 REAKTEEEEDNDDAA
+3086 RESKADDDDDSDDLA

-3106 GSDLADIEKP
+3106 GSDLADVEKP
-3116 VALRL
+3116 IPLRL

-3139 TIVLTVR
+3139 TTVLTIR

-3175 SMTHTVPP
+3175 SMTHSVPS
-3183 GVAVPVHWDV
+3183 GTAVPVHWDV
-3193 LGGAAAVCLRRAE
+3193 LGGAAAVCLRRADS
-3206 QDGVRSDWIWSR
+3206 DGVKSDWIWSR

-3253 GSLGLVVY
+3253 GSLGLVVH

-3302 YSWDDPGAPRRRRV
+3302 YSWDDPGAPRRRRM
-3316 LLVEVLEPRRSA
+3316 LLVEVLETRRSGAAASAPAAVPGMDQSQSAAGLKAAEPELLPEGRNAAEA
-3328 GGAATVPPVSST
+3328 GG
-3340 AEPSLSGS
+3340 
-3348 KVADMEPEERASI
+3348 
-3361 DPMASSQVR
+3361 SSQVTN
-3370 EDEVL
+3370 DEIL
-3375 RPPFELNIDVV
+3375 QPPFELNIDVV
-3386 AEDAAARAIAAAA
+3386 CEEAAVRAIAAAA
-3399 HFEPPLHVSVSVEGP
+3399 HFDPPLRVSVSVEGP
-3414 TKVVTFFDD
+3414 TKVVTFSDD
-3423 VPSQLLAQPAPKN
+3423 VPSQLLALPKTLSSQAPLG
-3436 EQVAASAAAEAAAE
+3436 AAAV
-3450 AAAPSPPVV
+3450 PNPPVPVV
-3459 GWDDFGGGSA
+3459 GWDDFGGDQGGHASDVGPGASADLGNATSASVRAPEQSVSGSA
-3469 PADGAAIKAAAQ
+3469 AAKGADVKSLSTSVAASTGRPDAARKMPA
-3481 EQGTPGGGA
+3481 
-3490 EHGSVGT
+3490 
-3497 QSTATAAAPGSPT
+3497 
-3510 SAMPSKQNSGLSE
+3510 KQVSGVSD
-3523 DVTIGGVDIEVWLES
+3523 DVSIGGVDVEVWLES

-3558 VRLHVDTDDNSV
+3558 VRLHVDTDDSSV

-3601 EARVDSRQAGGVRP
+3601 ETRADGGQAGVK
-3615 VAPVIEKKPFLEVT
+3615 AQAAMIEKKPFLDIT
-3629 VDRSIKPSGSIDM
+3629 VDRSLKPSGSIDM
-3642 FKGVFCA
+3642 YKGIFCA

-3694 AFWSPQGG
+3694 AFWLPAGG
-3702 ASGADVKDPLRA
+3702 SAALANNVNDPLRVKSNA
-3714 EADAGSLPGLLASPG
+3714 ASVPGLLASPG
-3729 SAEID
+3729 SPSSD
-3734 RNEKVADAAINAL
+3734 HNEAIAGAAVNAL

-3871 FLSSLGRGSS
+3871 FVASLGRGSS

-4001 ADADARKAGVPT
+4001 ADADARKAGVPV
-4013 AAVVLRPPRAF
+4013 AASVLRPPRVF
-4024 VGANKRLAS
+4024 FGSNKRLVS
-4033 FDLRFAVGAATLA
+4033 YGLRPGVGAAILA
-4046 AVVRTEGR
+4046 AVARTEGR
-4054 AFVQEDLVDWVELSV
+4054 AFVQEDLVDWVELSNRPSRNS
-4069 HAHHH
+4069 HA
-4074 SRSGVDALWKAVRHS
+4074 GVEAMWNTVQHA

-4094 GSRRSLS
+4094 GSRRGVS
-4101 AGSGGSSSSPSRGE
+4101 AGRNTLASSSGEKASSAAGPSLERRG
-4115 EGSPTRDGQEVRRSR
+4115 SR
-4130 SGKGRER
+4130 AGKGRER
-4137 PEKTRVALLTSAR
+4137 PEKMRVALLTSAR

-4155 LDGALLAEFALPDI
+4155 LDGVLVAEFAPADI
-4169 ADAQVRADVE
+4169 VDAQVRAE
-4179 ADLLLGLT
+4179 YETDLVLSV
-4187 GRGEAGRPPQSWQ
+4187 GRRGDAARTSQSWQ
-4200 RINCGSRWSRDE
+4200 RVECGSREARDE
-4212 LHELL
+4212 LYELL
-4217 TRHVLSSYER
+4217 SQHVLNSSER
-4227 VRCTSLAR
+4227 VRCSNLSRQAQGSGAASGSGRTS
-4235 AAAGA
+4235 GA
-4240 RVTAVATRPPGA
+4240 S
-4252 GALAASASA
+4252 ALAAAPDASR
-4261 SGNVAVEMGDMS
+4261 NLAVEMGDMS
-4273 KSHATPTSAAKERS
+4273 KSSATPVKERGG
-4287 SSFLAGFP
+4287 FLSGFP
-4295 LPGRSSSRSKLPTP
+4295 LPGRSNSRAKLPN
-4309 AARSPTAGVAAA
+4309 PTARTPTTAAA
-4321 TVPPAAPAAT
+4321 APVAAPAS
-4331 LVAAQP
+4331 LS
-4337 AAPGVVQAAV
+4337 VVQPVSPEELETAV
-4347 RRLVRAPASRDGDSS
+4347 RSLVTASAARDVGSK
-4362 RSLRIIVA
+4362 RSMRVVA
-4370 NGLGEWRLQLR
+4370 VNGLDGWALVLR
-4381 RSRLD
+4381 SSRLD
-4386 AGVWRRQ
+4386 AGVWRR
-4393 PPSAVAPGDAA
+4393 PPPTSIASGEAA
-4404 VWEADSGGDAD
+4404 AWEADSGGDAD
-4415 DGGRSRSLT
+4415 DGGRQRALT

-4429 SVTLDLLPAAAAAG
+4429 SVLLDVLPTAAATAGEAASV
-4443 GGGGGGGEPRAAGV
+4443 GV
-4457 VRLTWLNAALATNA
+4457 VRLSWLNPTLAANT
-4471 FDVDAPRGV
+4471 FEVDAPRGV
-4480 EVRVEGGLGGH
+4480 AVLTEGGLGAHG
-4491 ATVVFWVVPR
+4491 TVVFRVLP
-4501 DGGRG
+4501 RG
-4506 GGGGRGAAAGAA
+4506 GDGRKGTGAGSA
-4518 AATGRT
+4518 
-4524 PGASSRDLT
+4524 SRDLT
-4533 ADWRD
+4533 SAWRD
-4538 ANEAGAEEPRLFATS
+4538 AAAPSPDEPRLFESASAT
-4553 PSGDVTDGT
+4553 GDVREGV
-4562 GGGRRVAASA
+4562 GGGTRGGGATPLPAATVAVN
-4572 PPPPPSAE
+4572 PD
-4580 ALAQLLELGFPRADA
+4580 ALSQLMELGFPRADA

>member
-214 EDYDTPSIH
+214 EDHDTPSIH

-241 KGQAAD
+241 KGEAAN
-247 DATGAADG
+247 DAAGAANG
-255 PALSRAHSLSF
+255 PALSRAHSISF

-277 DETTKTTAANPTSLD
+277 DETTKTAAATPTSPD
-292 VQEDAA
+292 VQDDAA
-298 APAVVGEEGGSNVD
+298 APAVAGEEGGPNVGD
-312 GFSSD
+312 SSSD
-317 VFGVASHLIAP
+317 VLGVASHLIAP

-345 ATARR
+345 ATARLS
-350 AASRKRKRALRAVG
+350 ASRKRKRALRAVG
-364 LGDDSKAIS
+364 LGDDTEAAP
-373 PHAAVDNSDDIP
+373 PHAAVDTPDDIP
-385 EDGEVD
+385 EDDEID

-454 QLLPGSGAR
+454 QLLPGSNAR

-473 GQRACRA
+473 GQRACRT

-520 DLLFYRELADDKIT
+520 DLLFYRELADDKIK

-545 ASAAAAESTAST
+545 ASAAAAETTTST

-564 FSSTPTSGPAS
+564 FSSTPASGPAS

-627 SLQLSRGGY
+627 SLRLSRGGH
-636 PRAPAPLVDLSFRE
+636 PRAPAPLVDLSFQE

-718 SQELASGSELSDSD
+718 LQQLVSGSELSDSD
-732 DEDTEEKSGGRCESA
+732 DEGAEEKSGGRCESA

-770 GFEPAAE
+770 GFEPSAE
-777 DNLRDAHSRD
+777 DKLRDAHSREQ
-787 RLADPPDGGLP
+787 LVDPPDGGLP

-823 AGGLAERDTSTG
+823 VGGPAERDTSTG

-854 YLIAVRLQREANR
+854 YLIAVRLQREANG
-867 EHTGHVSVE
+867 EHTGRVSVE

-930 RTLIEQALP
+930 RTLTEQALP
-939 ARLDIVIRA
+939 ARLDVVIRA

-990 GDSDVEAEEP
+990 DDSDVEVEKP

-1005 KAEDA
+1005 KAEDG
-1010 PPATVRTGG
+1010 PPAT
-1019 ASADSDDYASASD
+1019 
-1032 ALDLPGAPGH
+1032 
-1042 DKKTLRVKPRGGD
+1042 PRGGD

-1068 VGVFVAPSTAAATSL
+1068 VGVFVAPSTAAAVSL

-1091 EQRAAPG
+1091 EQRAALG
-1098 QDAMPGAFSG
+1098 RNAVSAAFSG
-1108 RPTAPGRHACAGRTA
+1108 RPTAPGRHAGTGRPA
-1123 SNLRDRDVVERL
+1123 PNLRDRDVVERL

-1141 HLSVQVLHDAKMLQ
+1141 HLSVQVLHDAKMVQ

-1179 HRSYVRLLGLTRTW
+1179 HRSYVRLLGLARTW
-1193 AKAMAAAPSPSSP
+1193 AKAMATTPSPSSP
-1206 SSLPPPSISSSQ
+1206 PPPSTSSPP

-1226 LPSVAAPP
+1226 LPSLTAPP
-1234 LGPDESDGSDDA
+1234 LGPGESDGSDDA

-1335 EVTRAGS
+1335 EVTRTGS

-1351 FVQIR
+1351 FVQVR
-1356 YRSNSAERIQSL
+1356 YRSNAAERNQSL

-1404 RADVSPAAR
+1404 RADMSPAAR
-1413 ARSGSAQPGKSTSS
+1413 ARSGSAQPGRSTSS

-1433 AESADATSNGDYIDP
+1433 AESTDGTPNGDYIDP

-1475 AALAHRGRLNVVAQL
+1475 AALALRGRLSVGAQL

-1562 GGGGRANGDGGP
+1562 GGGGRANGGGGP
-1574 PRTSSRHERSLSD
+1574 PKTLSRQEPSLSD
-1587 TGTLELPDNG
+1587 AGVLELPDNG

-1670 HAPSPSTK
+1670 HAPSPSAK
-1678 LNRDPSGSRDASSSR
+1678 LTRDPSGSRDASSSR

-1732 PAPGYRVGAHLRVSG
+1732 PAPGYGVGAHLRVSG

-1758 ETFSADLVGVKD
+1758 ENFSAELVGVKD

-1796 ASDGS
+1796 ARDGS

-1861 DTDFGKESMSPADAD
+1861 DTDFGKEKMSPADAD
-1876 PALDDDSPDAAADGA
+1876 QALDDDSPDAAADGA

-1905 QGKGKASAA
+1905 QGKGNSSAA

-1966 DMMEDGSL
+1966 DIMEDGSL

-1991 RGHQRVF
+1991 GGHQRVF

-2006 ASSAALSGVA
+2006 ASGAALSGVA

-2026 GSSGVETQA
+2026 GSGGVETQA
-2035 PPPRND
+2035 SPPRSD

-2069 LSHLRLTAL
+2069 LSHLRLMAL

-2116 SNSQVCLCSPRYAL
+2116 SNSHVCLCSPRYAL

-2151 SVVARRLR
+2151 SMVARRLR
-2159 VALTLPPLDSKG
+2159 VALTRPPLDSKG

-2222 EEGETPV
+2222 EDGETPV

-2237 TYAAGT
+2237 TYVAGT
-2243 SDADSASATIDVA
+2243 SEADAASAAIDVA

-2264 NDVRHLVAIL
+2264 NDVRHLVAIF

-2289 LERAARLDPNAAPP
+2289 LERAARLDPNATPP
-2303 SEMTTTVSAKA
+2303 SEMTTTMSAKA

-2352 SVSVQLFNEAKGWWE
+2352 LVSVQLFNEAKGWWE

-2388 VVLRSN
+2388 MVLRSN

-2401 TPSTVRGALRVADAL
+2401 TPSTMRGALRVADAL

-2435 ELAFLAKGRSATS
+2435 ELTFLNTGRSAVS
-2448 AASGGGTKRYTHQP
+2448 AASGGGSKRYTHQP

-2556 AAPAAAP
+2556 AAPAPTP
-2563 VMPAGSAATGG
+2563 VMPAGSAAAGG
-2574 MAVNDVAIDGSFD
+2574 MAVSDVDIDGSFD

-2685 EDGEELLAVEP
+2685 EDGEELMATGP

-2705 ASRRAGAG
+2705 ASRRAGTRHG
-2713 HRAVEDEREYDWSS
+2713 AVEDEREYDWSS

-2754 PALPLVCRSFGPTSA
+2754 PALPLVCRSLGATAA
-2769 AFHLSLRPHVDS
+2769 AFHLSLRPRVGS
-2781 VAADAILQS
+2781 VAADAVLQS

-2886 FAVRNSPSAAEEELA
+2886 FAVRNLPSAADEELA

-2914 GVEAPSFGRVYRL
+2914 GVAAPSFGRVYRL
-2927 STVPTVAGRLAV
+2927 STVPTVAGRLVV

-2961 LTVNAERVSFEGVH
+2961 LTVNAERVSSGGVH

-2997 RNSAGSYGEAILL
+2997 RNSAGSYGEAVLL
-3010 RGHPLGTA
+3010 RGRPLGKA
-3018 AHPYVALSGPFLF
+3018 ALPYVALSGPFLF
-3031 CQLAEDLSS
+3031 FQLAEDLSS

-3061 MSSASAGLLNDYGG
+3061 MSSAPAGLLNDYGG
-3075 SSGRGGGGSAA
+3075 SSGRGGGGSAT
-3086 REAKTEEEEDNDDAA
+3086 RDAKTEEEEDNDDAA

-3328 GGAATVPPVSST
+3328 GGAAPLPPVSST
-3340 AEPSLSGS
+3340 AEPSLSGP

-3370 EDEVL
+3370 DDEVL

-3436 EQVAASAAAEAAAE
+3436 ALVAASASAAAAAE
-3450 AAAPSPPVV
+3450 AAAPAPPVV
-3459 GWDDFGGGSA
+3459 GWDDFGGQSA
-3469 PADGAAIKAAAQ
+3469 PADGVAIKAPAQ

-3523 DVTIGGVDIEVWLES
+3523 DVSIGGVDIEVWLES
-3538 VGLSVVTDAPMELA
+3538 VGLSVVTDTPMELA

-3642 FKGVFCA
+3642 FKGIFCA

-3668 WETLTQLASGRNDDD
+3668 WESLTQLASGRNDDD

-3694 AFWSPQGG
+3694 AFWLPQGG
-3702 ASGADVKDPLRA
+3702 ASSADVKDPLRA

-3808 AFDTAQHLSSL
+3808 AFDTSQHLSSL

-3914 YLAERESIRGRRASP
+3914 YLAKRESIRGRHASP
-3929 GSGLVTGALS
+3929 GSGLVTGARS

-4024 VGANKRLAS
+4024 IGANKRLAS
-4033 FDLRFAVGAATLA
+4033 YDLRFAVGAATLA

-4069 HAHHH
+4069 HVHHH

-4094 GSRRSLS
+4094 GSRRSSS
-4101 AGSGGSSSSPSRGE
+4101 AAPGGSSSSPSRGE

-4169 ADAQVRADVE
+4169 ADAQVRADAE
-4179 ADLLLGLT
+4179 ADVLLGLT

-4200 RINCGSRWSRDE
+4200 RINCESRWSRDE

-4227 VRCTSLAR
+4227 VRCMSLAR

-4261 SGNVAVEMGDMS
+4261 SRNVAVEMGDMS
-4273 KSHATPTSAAKERS
+4273 KSDATPTSAANERS

-4295 LPGRSSSRSKLPTP
+4295 LPGRSCSRSKLPTP

-4331 LVAAQP
+4331 LLAAQP

-4347 RRLVRAPASRDGDSS
+4347 RRLVRAPASRDGVSS

-4370 NGLGEWRLQLR
+4370 NGLCEWHLQLR

-4386 AGVWRRQ
+4386 AGVWRRP
-4393 PPSAVAPGDAA
+4393 PPSAVAPGDAV

-4501 DGGRG
+4501 GGGRG
-4506 GGGGRGAAAGAA
+4506 SGGGRGAAAGAA

-4524 PGASSRDLT
+4524 PGGSSRDLT

-4538 ANEAGAEEPRLFATS
+4538 ATEAGPEEPRLFASS

-4562 GGGRRVAASA
+4562 GGARRVAAPA

-4580 ALAQLLELGFPRADA
+4580 ALAQLMELGFPRADA

>member
-53 SLGLQLPV
+53 SLGLALPV

-93 VFASPVSASS
+93 VFASPVSAAS
-103 ASSTEA
+103 ASSADA

-140 AAASKASSGA
+140 AAASSSTASTA

-186 PSLPYTLSLSLDS
+186 PALPYTLSLSLDS
-199 LSAVSTNAQWAEAFV
+199 LSAVSTNAQWDEAFV
-214 EDYDTPSIH
+214 EDHDTPAIH

-228 QGLVVDWAPLVRA
+228 QGLVVDWAPLLPGRA
-241 KGQAAD
+241 ARGGD
-247 DATGAADG
+247 GAPPTAEG
-255 PALSRAHSLSF
+255 PGLSRGDSLSF

-277 DETTKTTAANPTSLD
+277 DETAKTATTPSSPSD
-292 VQEDAA
+292 VHMAEA
-298 APAVVGEEGGSNVD
+298 APAAAADEDKAEAAGDAAGDAGDAAGGVP
-312 GFSSD
+312 G
-317 VFGVASHLIAP
+317 AAQHLIAP
-328 VFVSMRATLT
+328 VFVNMRATLT
-338 KNSALAA
+338 KSSALAA

-350 AASRKRKRALRAVG
+350 AASRKRKQARLAG
-364 LGDDSKAIS
+364 GDASTG
-373 PHAAVDNSDDIP
+373 
-385 EDGEVD
+385 GE
-391 DDVDEELADTP
+391 DDVAAEAAPESTDEDASADEAADEVLADTP
-402 RVQLDVELPEVG
+402 RVQLVVELPEVG
-414 LALDDVQYS
+414 FALDDVQYS

-444 AAERW
+444 ASERW

-454 QLLPGSGAR
+454 QLLPGSAAR

-473 GQRACRA
+473 GQRTTRT

-486 AARISLVRSRRLGET
+486 AARISLVRSRRLGEA
-501 EPAEA
+501 EPPEA
-506 LSTIT
+506 LSTIAR
-511 KLEEEVDVT
+511 LEEEVPVT
-520 DLLFYRELADDKIT
+520 DLLFYRELADDKIK
-534 SMSPAWAAAAA
+534 SLSPAWAAAAA
-545 ASAAAAESTAST
+545 AASTSTAATAST

-564 FSSTPTSGPAS
+564 FSSTPTTGPES
-575 PPQDAAEDAAATA
+575 PPQDAAEDAALTA
-588 DQLTAFLGVS
+588 SQLTDFLGVS
-598 EEDHISSAG
+598 EDDHISSAG
-607 VTEEDITAPMMRLG
+607 VTEEDITAPLVRFG
-621 MLLSRG
+621 VLLSRG
-627 SLQLSRGGY
+627 SLRLSRGGH
-636 PRAPAPLVDLSFRE
+636 PKAPTPLVDLSFRE
-650 LRIGFEARPHGGV
+650 LRVGFEARPHGGA

-682 ILYPRV
+682 VLYPRV
-688 PWVSCPTPSVSGTDQ
+688 PWVSCATPSATSTDQ
-703 EESAGTSSAGLVAGD
+703 DDESGASNTDAPPDSLPGELSNSEANGSDEEAAGSADEKAVVAG
-718 SQELASGSELSDSD
+718 SRRTPSS
-732 DEDTEEKSGGRCESA
+732 RP
-747 SIHFRNGGA
+747 FRGDGA

-777 DNLRDAHSRD
+777 DNLRDAQARD
-787 RLADPPDGGLP
+787 QLP
-798 EYSVASEKDSW
+798 EHSDSGQPEFSVASEKDSW
-809 VGSASYYSTVASSF
+809 IGSASYFSTVASSF
-823 AGGLAERDTSTG
+823 AAGTAERDTSTG
-835 SGGGDATG
+835 SRSGDATG

-867 EHTGHVSVE
+867 HQSGRLSVE

-889 AGSLVSALTFFQPRG
+889 SGSLMSALTFFQPRG
-904 SAEEPVLALLSSV
+904 SAEEPVLELLSSV

-930 RTLIEQALP
+930 RTLTAQALP
-939 ARLDIVIRA
+939 MQLDLVIRA
-948 PRFILPGATD
+948 PRFIFPGSSD
-958 ASPALVA
+958 NSPALVA
-965 NLGTLGIA
+965 NLGTLGVA
-973 AVSPPVDSQA
+973 AVSPPMELKQDGA
-983 AGSSGSV
+983 ESV
-990 GDSDVEAEEP
+990 GGDSKDEAEESSAKGTVTA
-1000 ADATA
+1000 ADG
-1005 KAEDA
+1005 KLM
-1010 PPATVRTGG
+1010 PRR
-1019 ASADSDDYASASD
+1019 DS
-1032 ALDLPGAPGH
+1032 
-1042 DKKTLRVKPRGGD
+1042 R
-1055 SANYSAYRVTLAN
+1055 ANYSAYRVTLAN

-1091 EQRAAPG
+1091 ERRAQA
-1098 QDAMPGAFSG
+1098 GADVLLGAHGAGSALYG
-1108 RPTAPGRHACAGRTA
+1108 RPSAAVPGSGARPSSGARE
-1123 SNLRDRDVVERL
+1123 RDFVERL
-1135 VRPFSV
+1135 VKPFSV
-1141 HLSVQVLHDAKMLQ
+1141 HLSVQVLHDAKMVQ
-1155 AAGLLSLAK
+1155 AAGLMSLAK

-1179 HRSYVRLLGLTRTW
+1179 HRSYIRLLGLARTW
-1193 AKAMAAAPSPSSP
+1193 AKAMAVTPSSP
-1206 SSLPPPSISSSQ
+1206 PPPPASSSP
-1218 RGGVGSPR
+1218 RRLSGGVGSPR
-1226 LPSVAAPP
+1226 LPPVDS
-1234 LGPDESDGSDDA
+1234 LSRDRSGSDSSGDA
-1246 VSGLAALDVYLA
+1246 PSGLAALDISLA
-1258 IDSSSLELRDASGR
+1258 IESSSLELRDATGR

-1279 TGTELEATSGGDN
+1279 TGTELEATSGGDHL
-1292 VVAAY
+1292 VAAY

-1335 EVTRAGS
+1335 EVSRAGS

-1351 FVQIR
+1351 FVQIQ
-1356 YRSNSAERIQSL
+1356 YRSNAAERNQSL

-1404 RADVSPAAR
+1404 RAGVSPAAR
-1413 ARSGSAQPGKSTSS
+1413 TRSSSRPGEVNSAGVSTGSLLSGH
-1427 LASTVG
+1427 
-1433 AESADATSNGDYIDP
+1433 SADPVDGAAAGEYVDP
-1448 FTALGTTTGQAARL
+1448 FTALGTTTGEAARR

-1475 AALAHRGRLNVVAQL
+1475 AALAQRGRLSVVAQL

-1514 RAEQAPSGALSAS
+1514 RAEQAPSGSLSAS
-1527 GELESFVVT
+1527 GELDSFVVT
-1536 DLTASVDQYEEALV
+1536 DLTASVNEYEDALV
-1550 YRRTPHGIRDLV
+1550 YRRTPHGIRDLLE
-1562 GGGGRANGDGGP
+1562 RAPGVT
-1574 PRTSSRHERSLSD
+1574 RTDASRGQDRRVPD
-1587 TGTLELPDNG
+1587 AGALELP
-1597 GPESDLK
+1597 ESELK

-1612 PQAGGG
+1612 PEAGGG

-1656 RAVEAASAVAPDGG
+1656 RAVEAASAV
-1670 HAPSPSTK
+1670 SPEGSSGTASAE
-1678 LNRDPSGSRDASSSR
+1678 LNRGPSRCSEASSSR
-1693 VRVAGVAQNV
+1693 VRVAAVARNV

-1719 IKLGLLQADNFDD
+1719 VKLGLLQADNFDD
-1732 PAPGYRVGAHLRVSG
+1732 PAAGYAVGAHVRVSG
-1747 VSARVAYVADD
+1747 VSARVAYIADD
-1758 ETFSADLVGVKD
+1758 ETFSADMVGVKD
-1770 KPPFMTDAVLDF
+1770 KPPFMTDTVLDV
-1782 RLDASRVEDGDGRA
+1782 RLDVSPVEDGDA
-1796 ASDGS
+1796 CSASAGGAD
-1801 FDGTPI
+1801 
-1807 SRSLSGDSQG
+1807 G
-1817 AANLPASRTR
+1817 AAQSVVNLPATRAR

-1833 IALRLS
+1833 VALRLS
-1839 EAAYT
+1839 EAAYS

-1861 DTDFGKESMSPADAD
+1861 DTDFGKDRISTVEAG
-1876 PALDDDSPDAAADGA
+1876 PALDDDTPDSAPDGQVA
-1891 RAQMAEAKDLPATP
+1891 REPTEKPLPATP
-1905 QGKGKASAA
+1905 QGSGKGPAA

-1923 VRPSLR
+1923 VRPYLR
-1929 TVFAM
+1929 AVFAM

-1943 GDDNVAVAREVVSVD
+1943 GDDNVAAAREVVSVD
-1958 LANVNGVA
+1958 VANVNGVA
-1966 DMMEDGSL
+1966 DTMEDGSL
-1974 SSELS
+1974 SAELS
-1979 CNAKSIRDRRPE
+1979 CNAKSIRDKRPE
-1991 RGHQRVF
+1991 GGRHRVL
-1998 LSPLVPTG
+1998 LSPL
-2006 ASSAALSGVA
+2006 
-2016 ERFSLGSSQG
+2016 SLGSSG
-2026 GSSGVETQA
+2026 VAALRASRSSSTDGSSAQA
-2035 PPPRND
+2035 LPASD
-2041 AATDSSQGRE
+2041 TLAGASQGRE
-2051 IALTYDR
+2051 IAVTYDK
-2058 PAEGRPNIKLT
+2058 PADGRPNIKMT
-2069 LSHLRLTAL
+2069 LSSLRLMLL
-2078 PGLFR
+2078 PSLLR

-2116 SNSQVCLCSPRYAL
+2116 SNSQVCVCSARHAL

-2136 VIKIDWAPVTGAKTV
+2136 VVKLDWAPVTGAKTV

-2159 VALTLPPLDSKG
+2159 VALARPPMDAAAV
-2171 LARAATSPTSV
+2171 ARAAASPTSV
-2182 HPFATAGKAQVGRTG
+2182 NRSASGRSVVGRTG
-2197 SQYKI
+2197 SQFTI
-2202 VRRKPS
+2202 ARRK
-2208 TAGGVKLAVDGDEG
+2208 TASAGSDKLEADGDNDED
-2222 EEGETPV
+2222 GETPV

-2237 TYAAGT
+2237 TYAAATNESG
-2243 SDADSASATIDVA
+2243 AASASFDAT
-2256 SMLTSVNV
+2256 SMLTSINV
-2264 NDVRHLVAIL
+2264 NDVRTLVSIV
-2274 QCATDQ
+2274 QCATDL
-2280 PSSGLERVA
+2280 PSSGLEAEA
-2289 LERAARLDPNAAPP
+2289 LARAARCDPGAPP
-2303 SEMTTTVSAKA
+2303 PAEMTTTLSAKA
-2314 ARLLFTHETQG
+2314 ARLLFTHEAQG
-2325 RCVPIMEL
+2325 RCVPIMEV
-2333 RLRNASARM
+2333 RLRNALVRT
-2342 TVPFMTSVAA
+2342 TVPFMTSVAGL
-2352 SVSVQLFNEAKGWWE
+2352 VTVQLFNEAKGWWE
-2367 PGVEPWAAD
+2367 PGVEQWAAD

-2394 RRLDINL
+2394 RRLDVNL

-2416 RDALRHNAAASDS
+2416 RDALRHKGDALDS
-2429 SSSLEE
+2429 SSSLDDDDT
-2435 ELAFLAKGRSATS
+2435 AGGGKGRAT
-2448 AASGGGTKRYTHQP
+2448 GTGRRSYSHQP

-2491 SGEQVEVDLPA
+2491 TGEQVEVDLPA
-2502 DELVAAQGFAEDGN
+2502 DELVAAQGLAEDGN

-2556 AAPAAAP
+2556 ALHSNTP
-2563 VMPAGSAATGG
+2563 VMRATGARDG
-2574 MAVNDVAIDGSFD
+2574 SGVAASDVASDASFD
-2587 ADSPLSAEPV
+2587 PDSPLSVEPV
-2597 VIMWDVV
+2597 VIVWDVV
-2604 MKDGVPVGTIR
+2604 MKDGVPIGTIR

-2629 VGLVSA
+2629 VGLVSPLA
-2635 MARNTSGVVRPI
+2635 QSTSGLVRPL
-2647 ATVAARERWSVP
+2647 ATIGAGQRWSVP
-2659 LYAQSTL
+2659 LHSQSSL

-2680 GISDD
+2680 GVSDD
-2685 EDGEELLAVEP
+2685 DDEP
-2696 LAAKSGLSH
+2696 EMAAKPSSAKLGSSH
-2705 ASRRAGAG
+2705 ASGRGG
-2713 HRAVEDEREYDWSS
+2713 GGVSVEEEREYDWSS

-2732 SWLRGAAA
+2732 EWLRGAAA
-2740 KAERASNRRQAAEL
+2740 KAQRASDRRQAAEL
-2754 PALPLVCRSFGPTSA
+2754 SALPLVCRSFGEASS
-2769 AFHLSLRPHVDS
+2769 AFHFSLRPRVDS
-2781 VAADAILQS
+2781 VAANSILQT
-2790 LADAQES
+2790 LAETRAAS
-2797 RLPTI
+2797 RHLAAAE
-2802 HDSWLDVALSA
+2802 SWLDIAFSA

-2822 HPLYFRVAEAV
+2822 HPLYFRVAEA
-2833 LPSGGGRSSL
+2833 LPPSGGGGRNL
-2843 DASVAVDTNADGTP
+2843 LETAVAMDTSADGTP
-2857 RILAQGAIRPLGK
+2857 HFLAQGVIRPLGK

-2886 FAVRNSPSAAEEELA
+2886 FAVRNTPVAVEEELA
-2901 AEFVSMDFDYPSA
+2901 AEYVPMDF
-2914 GVEAPSFGRVYRL
+2914 GVASGQMSSPSFGRLYRL
-2927 STVPTVAGRLAV
+2927 SMIPSSSGRVAV
-2939 EPRPPRAPGG
+2939 EPNAPRSAS
-2949 GGGWGRS
+2949 GGGWGRA

-2961 LTVNAERVSFEGVH
+2961 LTVNAERTSFGGVH
-2975 ELSLWSEYW
+2975 GLSLWSEYW

-2990 VDVRFKE
+2990 VDIRFKE
-2997 RNSAGSYGEAILL
+2997 RNSAGSYGEATLL
-3010 RGHPLGTA
+3010 RGRPLGHEA
-3018 AHPYVALSGPFLF
+3018 DPYVALSGPFLF
-3031 CQLAEDLSS
+3031 CQLAEDLSQ
-3040 HAASAAAAEA
+3040 HAASAAAAEV

-3061 MSSASAGLLNDYGG
+3061 VSSASAGLLNDYGAAG
-3075 SSGRGGGGSAA
+3075 ATGNRGGGVPV
-3086 REAKTEEEEDNDDAA
+3086 REAKVDDDDDSDDLA
-3101 AWHSV
+3101 AWHAI
-3106 GSDLADIEKP
+3106 GADLADVEKP
-3116 VALRL
+3116 IALRL

-3139 TIVLTVR
+3139 TTVLTIR

-3175 SMTHTVPP
+3175 SMTHSVPS

-3193 LGGAAAVCLRRAE
+3193 LGGAAAVCLRRADS
-3206 QDGVRSDWIWSR
+3206 DGRKSDWIWSR

-3253 GSLGLVVY
+3253 GSLGLVVHA
-3261 PEDKEHPPYR
+3261 EDKEHPPYR

-3276 QRRAIAFR
+3276 LRRAIAFR

-3302 YSWDDPGAPRRRRV
+3302 YSWDDPGAPRRRRI
-3316 LLVEVLEPRRSA
+3316 LLVEVLETRRSGAASLASTAPPGVDQSRSAAGLKSAEPEVLPEGQNAAEA
-3328 GGAATVPPVSST
+3328 GG
-3340 AEPSLSGS
+3340 
-3348 KVADMEPEERASI
+3348 
-3361 DPMASSQVR
+3361 SSQVT
-3370 EDEVL
+3370 ENEIL
-3375 RPPFELNIDVV
+3375 QPPFELNIDVV
-3386 AEDAAARAIAAAA
+3386 CEEAAARAIAAAA
-3399 HFEPPLHVSVSVEGP
+3399 HFDPPLRVSVSVEGP
-3414 TKVVTFFDD
+3414 TKVVTFWDD
-3423 VPSQLLAQPAPKN
+3423 VPSQLLALPSAMSSQ
-3436 EQVAASAAAEAAAE
+3436 AAACAAKV
-3450 AAAPSPPVV
+3450 PSPPVPVV
-3459 GWDDFGGGSA
+3459 GWDDFKGDQGERPPAVEPGASGASGPDDATSA
-3469 PADGAAIKAAAQ
+3469 SARGPEHSAAGA
-3481 EQGTPGGGA
+3481 
-3490 EHGSVGT
+3490 
-3497 QSTATAAAPGSPT
+3497 AAAPGTDATNPST
-3510 SAMPSKQNSGLSE
+3510 SVAVSAGRADAASKMPAEQESGVSE
-3523 DVTIGGVDIEVWLES
+3523 DVSIGGVDVEVWLES

-3558 VRLHVDTDDNSV
+3558 VRLHVDTDDTSV

-3601 EARVDSRQAGGVRP
+3601 ETRADGGQPGVKAQ
-3615 VAPVIEKKPFLEVT
+3615 APVFEKKPFLEIT

-3642 FKGVFCA
+3642 FKGIFCA

-3683 EVLGGQDGDEV
+3683 EVLGGHDGDEV
-3694 AFWSPQGG
+3694 AFWLPAGG
-3702 ASGADVKDPLRA
+3702 SAVHAKHVKDPLRT
-3714 EADAGSLPGLLASPG
+3714 ESDASRVPGLLASPG
-3729 SAEID
+3729 SPSSD
-3734 RNEKVADAAINAL
+3734 HNEAVADAAVNAL
-3747 RRVYVE
+3747 RRIYVE

-3819 GAEFYVRQLRAQKLK
+3819 GAEFYLRQLRAQKLK

-3871 FLSSLGRGSS
+3871 FVASLGRGSS

-3914 YLAERESIRGRRASP
+3914 YLAERASIRGRRATP

-4001 ADADARKAGVPT
+4001 ADADARKTGVPV
-4013 AAVVLRPPRAF
+4013 AAAVLRPPRMF
-4024 VGANKRLAS
+4024 SGSNKRLVS
-4033 FDLRFAVGAATLA
+4033 YGLRPAVGAAILA
-4046 AVVRTEGR
+4046 AVARTEGR
-4054 AFVQEDLVDWVELSV
+4054 AFVQEDLVDWVELSNRPSRNS
-4069 HAHHH
+4069 HA
-4074 SRSGVDALWKAVRHS
+4074 GVEAVWNTVRHA

-4094 GSRRSLS
+4094 GSRRGASTGRG
-4101 AGSGGSSSSPSRGE
+4101 ASPSMSSDMTSSATGPSLER
-4115 EGSPTRDGQEVRRSR
+4115 RRSR
-4130 SGKGRER
+4130 ADKGRER
-4137 PEKTRVALLTSAR
+4137 PEKMRVGLLSSSR

-4155 LDGALLAEFALPDI
+4155 LDGVLVAEYAPADI
-4169 ADAQVRADVE
+4169 ADAQVRPEYE
-4179 ADLLLGLT
+4179 ADLLLSVG
-4187 GRGEAGRPPQSWQ
+4187 GRGDVARSSLLWQ
-4200 RINCGSRWSRDE
+4200 RVECGSREARDE

-4217 TRHVLSSYER
+4217 SQHVLNSAER
-4227 VRCTSLAR
+4227 VRCSNLSRQAQCSGAASSSSRTS
-4235 AAAGA
+4235 
-4240 RVTAVATRPPGA
+4240 GA
-4252 GALAASASA
+4252 GVLASA
-4261 SGNVAVEMGDMS
+4261 SGAGRNLEMGDMS
-4273 KSHATPTSAAKERS
+4273 RSPAFPVNAGKERGG
-4287 SSFLAGFP
+4287 FLAGFP
-4295 LPGRSSSRSKLPTP
+4295 LPGRSNSRSKLPSP
-4309 AARSPTAGVAAA
+4309 AARTPVT
-4321 TVPPAAPAAT
+4321 TAAPA
-4331 LVAAQP
+4331 VAPPSLFDARPVPQEE
-4337 AAPGVVQAAV
+4337 VETAV
-4347 RRLVRAPASRDGDSS
+4347 RRLVTAGAARDAGSK
-4362 RSLRIIVA
+4362 RSMRVVTVNGIDGWTLKLRS
-4370 NGLGEWRLQLR
+4370 
-4381 RSRLD
+4381 SRLD
-4386 AGVWRRQ
+4386 AGVWRR
-4393 PPSAVAPGDAA
+4393 PPPTSVASGEAA

-4415 DGGRSRSLT
+4415 DGGRRRALT

-4429 SVTLDLLPAAAAAG
+4429 SVLLDMLPTAAAATG
-4443 GGGGGGGEPRAAGV
+4443 QAASVGV
-4457 VRLTWLNAALATNA
+4457 VRLSWLNPTLANNT
-4471 FDVDAPRGV
+4471 FEVDAPRGV
-4480 EVRVEGGLGGH
+4480 AVRTDGGLGAHG
-4491 ATVVFWVVPR
+4491 TVVFWVLP
-4501 DGGRG
+4501 GGRG
-4506 GGGGRGAAAGAA
+4506 GGGSRAGAGGGG
-4518 AATGRT
+4518 T
-4524 PGASSRDLT
+4524 SSRDL
-4533 ADWRD
+4533 ASDWRD
-4538 ANEAGAEEPRLFATS
+4538 AAEPGPDEPRLFES
-4553 PSGDVTDGT
+4553 PAGTGDDVTDGV
-4562 GGGRRVAASA
+4562 GGGRR
-4572 PPPPPSAE
+4572 
-4580 ALAQLLELGFPRADA
+4580 
-4595 VRALRQAGGDLV
+4595 GG
-4607 RAVDLLVG
+4607 GGTTEKG